1 MNVLTAISR
10 LFALSSVG
18 KLPHGKDGDGISQ
31 GHAEGALKRLGEEH
45 LPDFKKAEYEFTL
58 ARIELQRVS
67 KDILKYVTDE
77 SYHELIDMAKHQIT
91 AIEELEREHV
101 LNT

>member
-1 MNVLTAISR
+1 M
-10 LFALSSVG
+10 
-18 KLPHGKDGDGISQ
+18 
-31 GHAEGALKRLGEEH
+31 
-45 LPDFKKAEYEFTL
+45 

-77 SYHELIDMAKHQIT
+77 SYHELIDMAKYQIT

-101 LNT
+101 KYIKILTKLHRWLGWFQGVFTSFGATTLDEMKNLNKNS